1 MARLIDI
8 LGERHD
14 EWFAMAKSFKCSD
27 DTANEVV
34 QEMYIRLSKYVDEPE
49 RIMYNEHEI
58 NTYYVYVTMRNI
70 YLTSLQKRNR
80 TVQYIEL
87 KDNRDYEQADIERE
101 KALQKV
107 VDSIKKR
114 VDTWYWYD
122 KKLWEI
128 HFERQMSMRAI
139 ASATTISLSSIFNT
153 LKSNKN
159 KIREEFGEDIEDLNN
174 KDYDRI

>member
-1 MARLIDI
+1 
-8 LGERHD
+8 
-14 EWFAMAKSFKCSD
+14 MAKSFRCSD

-70 YLTSLQKRNR
+70 YLTSLQKMNR

-87 KDNRDYEQADIERE
+87 KDNRDYEEADIERE

-153 LKSNKN
+153 LKANKS
-159 KIREEFGEDIEDLNN
+159 KIRDEFREDIEDLNN

>member
-8 LGERHD
+8 LADRHD

-34 QEMYIRLSKYVDEPE
+34 QEMYIRLSKYVDEPD
-49 RIMYNEHEI
+49 RIMYNDEEI

-70 YLTSLQKRNR
+70 YLTSLQKRKNN
-80 TVQYIEL
+80 VEYIEMR
-87 KDNRDYEQADIERE
+87 DTRDYEEAEIERE
-101 KALQKV
+101 KALEKILDRIKQR
-107 VDSIKKR
+107 VDS
-114 VDTWYWYD
+114 WYWYD

-128 HFERQMSMRAI
+128 HFDRQMSMRAI
-139 ASATTISLSSIFNT
+139 ATATTISLSSIFNT
-153 LKSNKN
+153 LKANKK
-159 KIREEFGEDIEDLNN
+159 KIRDEFKEDIEDLNN

>member
-1 MARLIDI
+1 
-8 LGERHD
+8 
-14 EWFAMAKSFKCSD
+14 MAKSFKCSD

-49 RIMYNEHEI
+49 RIMFNEHEI

-70 YLTSLQKRNR
+70 YLTSLQKRNK

-87 KDNRDYEQADIERE
+87 KDNRDYEEADIERE

-139 ASATTISLSSIFNT
+139 ATATTISLSSIFNT
-153 LKSNKN
+153 LKANKN
-159 KIREEFGEDIEDLNN
+159 KIRDEFGEDIEDLNN

>member
-8 LGERHD
+8 LGDRHD

-49 RIMYNEHEI
+49 RIMYNEEEI

-87 KDNRDYEQADIERE
+87 KDSRSNEDADIERE
-101 KALQKV
+101 RHYRRYL
-107 VDSIKKR
+107 
-114 VDTWYWYD
+114 
-122 KKLWEI
+122 
-128 HFERQMSMRAI
+128 
-139 ASATTISLSSIFNT
+139 TI
-153 LKSNKN
+153 
-159 KIREEFGEDIEDLNN
+159 
-174 KDYDRI
+174 

>member
-1 MARLIDI
+1 
-8 LGERHD
+8 
-14 EWFAMAKSFKCSD
+14 MAKSFKCSD
-27 DTANEVV
+27 DTANEIV

-49 RIMYNEHEI
+49 RIMYNQQEI

-70 YLTSLQKRNR
+70 YLTSLQKKNR
-80 TVQYIEL
+80 TIQYIEL
-87 KDNRDYEQADIERE
+87 KDNRNHEDADIERE

-107 VDSIKKR
+107 VDNIKKR

-122 KKLWEI
+122 KKLWDI

-153 LKSNKN
+153 LKANKK
-159 KIREEFGEDIEDLNN
+159 KIRDEFGEDIEDLNN

>member
-1 MARLIDI
+1 
-8 LGERHD
+8 
-14 EWFAMAKSFKCSD
+14 MAKSFKCSD

-49 RIMYNEHEI
+49 RIMFNEHEI

-70 YLTSLQKRNR
+70 YLTSLQRKNR
-80 TVQYIEL
+80 TVQYIEI
-87 KDNRDYEQADIERE
+87 KDNRDYEEADIERE

-107 VDSIKKR
+107 VDNIKKR

>member
-1 MARLIDI
+1 
-8 LGERHD
+8 
-14 EWFAMAKSFKCSD
+14 MAKSFKCSD

-49 RIMYNEHEI
+49 RIMYNEYEI

-70 YLTSLQKRNR
+70 YLTSLQKSNR

-87 KDNRDYEQADIERE
+87 KDNRDYEEADIERE

-107 VDSIKKR
+107 VDNIKKR
-114 VDTWYWYD
+114 VDAWYWYD

-153 LKSNKN
+153 LKVNNNK
-159 KIREEFGEDIEDLNN
+159 KREEI
-174 KDYDRI
+174 